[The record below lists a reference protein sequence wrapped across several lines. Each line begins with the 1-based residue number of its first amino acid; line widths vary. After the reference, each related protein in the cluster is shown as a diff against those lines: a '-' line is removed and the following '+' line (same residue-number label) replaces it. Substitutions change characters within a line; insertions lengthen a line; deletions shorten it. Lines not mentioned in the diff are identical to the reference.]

1 MLFASKKPTNSAKN
15 KKIAKNR
22 LQKTVYSDGFF
33 MRAGLI
39 RHLMLTILFE

>member
-22 LQKTVYSDGFF
+22 LQKPSEQTVFHASKPHSAFDVDNFV
-33 MRAGLI
+33 
-39 RHLMLTILFE
+39 